1 MNTRRMILAGVIGV
15 AAVGGIGYWAMMRG
29 GAAPAP
35 AAPAVPSATPA
46 AAPATPA
53 PSDSAAVPAQAID
66 GTFVL
71 GAADAPI
78 TVIEYASMTCPHCGH
93 FTLTTMPEVKKQ
105 FIDTGKVRFV
115 FRDFP
120 LDAIALR
127 ASMLVRCA
135 GADKGE
141 ALVEMLFRTQD
152 SWSHAPDPVAALKQ
166 TFRLAG
172 LGDAKADACLA
183 DESLKMAVIQ
193 SRYDAEKTYNIQST
207 PSFVIGKT
215 VASGALTIEEF
226 TKFLKDNGLKD

>member
-1 MNTRRMILAGVIGV
+1 MILAGAVGL
-15 AAVGGIGYWAMMRG
+15 AAAGGIGYWALMRG
-29 GAAPAP
+29 GPAPAP
-35 AAPAVPSATPA
+35 VAPPA
-46 AAPATPA
+46 AAATPTPATPA
-53 PSDSAAVPAQAID
+53 PADSAATPAQPVD
-66 GTFVL
+66 GTFVI
-71 GAADAPI
+71 GSADAPV
-78 TVIEYASMTCPHCGH
+78 TVIEYASMTCPHCSS
-93 FTLTTMPEVKKQ
+93 FTLTTFPEVKKQ

-135 GADKGE
+135 GADKSE
-141 ALVEMLFRTQD
+141 ALVEMLFRTQQ
-152 SWSHAPDPVAALKQ
+152 SWSRAADPIVALKQ
-166 TFRLAG
+166 TLRLAG

-183 DESLKMAVIQ
+183 DEALKMAVIQ
-193 SRYDAEKTYNIQST
+193 SRYDAEKSYQIKST